1 MSNKIRQFYTSNGI
15 IRLKLV
21 KNCSVKTI
29 NNINDLKDLF
39 PDNDV
44 DNLVSLYST
53 LVVFIVAFHRQVLI

>member
-1 MSNKIRQFYTSNGI
+1 MSKKIHQFYTSNGI

-21 KNCSVKTI
+21 KNGSFKTI

-39 PDNDV
+39 PNIDV

-53 LVVFIVAFHRQVLI
+53 LVVFILAFHRQVLI